1 MSMANV
7 AESDK
12 LDFQTAAVKIK
23 KQFYQQLRTLEEMNT
38 LEEIRK
44 GAQTHFGLSQN
55 QERRLEHEIASLVL
69 VTKMF
74 FFKEW
79 FK

>member
-44 GAQTHFGLSQN
+44 GAQTHFDLS
-55 QERRLEHEIASLVL
+55 
-69 VTKMF
+69 
-74 FFKEW
+74 
-79 FK
+79 

>member
-44 GAQTHFGLSQN
+44 GAETHFGLSKN
-55 QERRLEHEIASLVL
+55 
-69 VTKMF
+69 
-74 FFKEW
+74 
-79 FK
+79 